1 MVVTTGIPVVP
12 AITTDDVALII
23 DANEAGEI
31 QTDSNFY
38 CQFGDPETFKNSRFQ
53 QVTYW
58 ARTSQ
63 PNSTMAKLRKLND
76 LIIFSSKS
84 IITAFIHSM
93 VFSFHSNTPVS
104 SSKSTRASQQSKH
117 GRHGARESP
126 ELPLVKSV
134 EDWAIIQ
141 WSKMISVCI
150 SLGL

>member
-23 DANEAGEI
+23 DANEAREI

-63 PNSTMAKLRKLND
+63 PNSTMAKLRKLDD
-76 LIIFSSKS
+76 LRMMKTWVLLYVEPTLNSIVETVHIQLLSTELSKMHGTSQLHPIF
-84 IITAFIHSM
+84 H
-93 VFSFHSNTPVS
+93 
-104 SSKSTRASQQSKH
+104 RH
-117 GRHGARESP
+117 GRRR
-126 ELPLVKSV
+126 
-134 EDWAIIQ
+134 
-141 WSKMISVCI
+141 
-150 SLGL
+150 